1 MADLLKRL
9 KISEQQYGVGME
21 DNPFHNASPDECMH
35 TCFGG
40 SGGGSPPPPPPST
53 VTQQTSNI
61 PEYFQPYLER
71 LFERAEAVSTE
82 PFQRYEG
89 QRLAP
94 VTEQQKA
101 AYEGVEEMVG
111 GYKPYIGTADVL
123 TTQAAQQSTDPMA
136 VASRMNPYQQS
147 VIDIQKREALRDAEK
162 LQQQIGASAVGAG
175 AFGGSRQ
182 ALQETE
188 LARQTGQRLADIQAV
203 GSQQA
208 YQQALNQL
216 AADRAA
222 SLAAGQQFA
231 GLGTTQQQLG
241 LAGLGALETV
251 GQTRQAQQQRP
262 LDIAYED
269 FARETT
275 FPSQQVQQMSSV
287 LRGFNLPT
295 STYATTQTQQAQPG
309 FGQQLLGYGSGAL
322 GLYGA
327 GKTFGLFKEGGDVN
341 PGLKA
346 LAKEAPEA
354 VENMGYNPDEVANAY
369 VGGRMNFQGQGPS
382 FVPSPFSP
390 MAGGSGYFST
400 PQPPKSNLT
409 NISTPSAGSNLLGSY
424 VPESEIASMPNAN
437 LSRFFGM
444 QSLQDIREL
453 RERIKD
459 LDKKGE
465 GDTDKVREILEG
477 VQKAKQEKL
486 DKDKEKKKYEALTEF
501 IPVGAKILSAD
512 PSQNLGATFF
522 GALSE
527 SMPRIQELAGQIN
540 DLPIAEQELALETEL
555 AKLELSDKDR
565 ARAKEQITLEIAGMG
580 EETKLLKEMAASAN
594 LDLDSFYT
602 YSETQKVIDDAVGIP
617 AGQYPSLK
625 PQINKLKNSAIAQ
638 TIQYAQ
644 TNNVKNSNL
653 LKNYYHTTLANFVK
667 QSNLKNMIPVG
678 SFGAN
683 QTTKGGSTISYYGNQ
698 QKVTLD
704 PDKED

>member
-9 KISEQQYGVGME
+9 QISEQQYGVGME
-21 DNPFHNASPDECMH
+21 NNPFKDASPDECMSV
-35 TCFGG
+35 CFGG
-40 SGGGSPPPPPPST
+40 GGGRSPPPPPPQT

-71 LFERAEAVSTE
+71 LFERAEAVTTE

-89 QRLAP
+89 QRLAETTP
-94 VTEQQKA
+94 EQKA
-101 AYEGVEEMVG
+101 AYAGVQDMVG
-111 GYKPYIGTADVL
+111 GYKPYIATADVL
-123 TTQAAQQSTDPMA
+123 TSQAAQQSTDPMA

-251 GQTRQAQQQRP
+251 CQTRQAQQQRP

-327 GKTFGLFKEGGDVN
+327 GKTFGLFAGGGDVN

-346 LAKEAPEA
+346 LAKKAPEA
-354 VENMGYNPDEVANAY
+354 VENMGYDPDEVANAY

-382 FVPSPFSP
+382 FVQSSNPNLAAVKSLDPREI
-390 MAGGSGYFST
+390 MGGG
-400 PQPPKSNLT
+400 L
-409 NISTPSAGSNLLGSY
+409 NINQYLEQLKLGQKFDDVSQKMLDLYDTAPDTEAIKKLQEEKTKLELERLEDKTKDKKLRSATELAFAVSRDQFDPEN
-424 VPESEIASMPNAN
+424 VPRGAFGTLSKTLSEELPGVLESAE
-437 LSRFFGM
+437 
-444 QSLQDIREL
+444 EL
-453 RERIKD
+453 KD
-459 LDKKGE
+459 LDTKKKGIE
-465 GDTDKVREILEG
+465 LESALAGYGLDKESFQLGKEKLGVEADILDKRRQYVKDLADSANVDLKSFLPKDADFKQYVADQAG
-477 VQKAKQEKL
+477 VQNPATLSQEALQAATQIVDTAAALVIREAKKNPGQNNPSQLRVMFNQNFKDLLEFSYG
-486 DKDKEKKKYEALTEF
+486 KDKNTGLIN
-501 IPVGAKILSAD
+501 IPTQSTASTSSTIIPPTQQTLN
-512 PSQNLGATFF
+512 Q
-522 GALSE
+522 
-527 SMPRIQELAGQIN
+527 SMM
-540 DLPIAEQELALETEL
+540 T
-555 AKLELSDKDR
+555 
-565 ARAKEQITLEIAGMG
+565 
-580 EETKLLKEMAASAN
+580 LKEM
-594 LDLDSFYT
+594 L
-602 YSETQKVIDDAVGIP
+602 GI
-617 AGQYPSLK
+617 Q
-625 PQINKLKNSAIAQ
+625 
-638 TIQYAQ
+638 
-644 TNNVKNSNL
+644 
-653 LKNYYHTTLANFVK
+653 
-667 QSNLKNMIPVG
+667 
-678 SFGAN
+678 
-683 QTTKGGSTISYYGNQ
+683 
-698 QKVTLD
+698 
-704 PDKED
+704 

>member
-9 KISEQQYGVGME
+9 QISEQQYGVGME
-21 DNPFHNASPDECMH
+21 DNPFKDASPDECMSV
-35 TCFGG
+35 CFGG
-40 SGGGSPPPPPPST
+40 GGGRSPPPPPPQT

-71 LFERAEAVSTE
+71 LFERAEAVTTE

-89 QRLAP
+89 QRLAETTP
-94 VTEQQKA
+94 EQKA
-101 AYEGVEEMVG
+101 AYAGVQDMVG
-111 GYKPYIGTADVL
+111 GYKPYIATADVL
-123 TTQAAQQSTDPMA
+123 TSQAAQQSTDPMA

-327 GKTFGLFKEGGDVN
+327 GKTFGLFAGGGDVN

-346 LAKEAPEA
+346 LAKKAPEA
-354 VENMGYNPDEVANAY
+354 VENMGYDPDEVANAY

-382 FVPSPFSP
+382 FVQSSNPNLAAVKSLDPREI
-390 MAGGSGYFST
+390 MGGG
-400 PQPPKSNLT
+400 L
-409 NISTPSAGSNLLGSY
+409 NINQYLEQLKLGQKFDDVSQKMLDLYDKAPDTEAIKKLQEEKTKLELERLEDKTKDKKLRSATELAFAVSRDQFDPEN
-424 VPESEIASMPNAN
+424 VPRGAFGTLSKTLSEELPGVLESAE
-437 LSRFFGM
+437 
-444 QSLQDIREL
+444 EL
-453 RERIKD
+453 KD
-459 LDKKGE
+459 LDTKKKGIE
-465 GDTDKVREILEG
+465 LESALAGYGLDKESFQLGKEKLGVEADILDKRRQYVKDLADSANVDLKSFLPKDADFKQYVADQAG
-477 VQKAKQEKL
+477 VQNPATLSQEALQAATQIVDTAAALVIREAKKNPGQNNPSQLRVMFNQNFKDLLEFSYG
-486 DKDKEKKKYEALTEF
+486 KDKNTGLIN
-501 IPVGAKILSAD
+501 IPTQSTASTSSTIIPPTQQTLN
-512 PSQNLGATFF
+512 Q
-522 GALSE
+522 
-527 SMPRIQELAGQIN
+527 SMM
-540 DLPIAEQELALETEL
+540 T
-555 AKLELSDKDR
+555 
-565 ARAKEQITLEIAGMG
+565 
-580 EETKLLKEMAASAN
+580 LKEM
-594 LDLDSFYT
+594 L
-602 YSETQKVIDDAVGIP
+602 GI
-617 AGQYPSLK
+617 Q
-625 PQINKLKNSAIAQ
+625 
-638 TIQYAQ
+638 
-644 TNNVKNSNL
+644 
-653 LKNYYHTTLANFVK
+653 
-667 QSNLKNMIPVG
+667 
-678 SFGAN
+678 
-683 QTTKGGSTISYYGNQ
+683 
-698 QKVTLD
+698 
-704 PDKED
+704 

>member
-9 KISEQQYGVGME
+9 QISEQQYGVGME
-21 DNPFHNASPDECMH
+21 DNPFQDVSNDEAMKV
-35 TCFGG
+35 CFGG
-40 SGGGSPPPPPPST
+40 GGGGQPPPPPPQT

-71 LFERAEAVSTE
+71 LFERAEGVTTE

-89 QRLAP
+89 QRLAE
-94 VTEQQKA
+94 VTPQQKA
-101 AYEGVEEMVG
+101 AYQGVEDLVG

-123 TTQAAQQSTDPMA
+123 TAQAAQQSTDPMA

-251 GQTRQAQQQRP
+251 GQTKQAQQQRP

-327 GKTFGLFKEGGDVN
+327 GKTFGLFAGGGDVN

-346 LAKEAPEA
+346 LAKKAPEA
-354 VENMGYNPDEVANAY
+354 VENMGYDPDEVANAY

-382 FVPSPFSP
+382 FVQSSNPNLAAVKSLDPREI
-390 MAGGSGYFST
+390 MGGG
-400 PQPPKSNLT
+400 L
-409 NISTPSAGSNLLGSY
+409 NINQYLEQLKLGQKFDDVSQKMLDLYDTAPDTEAIKKLQEEKTKLELERLEDKTKDKKLRSATELAFAVSRDQFDPEN
-424 VPESEIASMPNAN
+424 VPRGAFGTLSKTLSEELPGVLESAE
-437 LSRFFGM
+437 
-444 QSLQDIREL
+444 EL
-453 RERIKD
+453 KD
-459 LDKKGE
+459 LDTKKKGIE
-465 GDTDKVREILEG
+465 LESALAGYGLDKESFQLGKEKLGVEADILDKRRQYVKDLADSANVDLKSFLPKDADFKQYVADQAG
-477 VQKAKQEKL
+477 VQNPATLSQEALQAATQIVDTAAALVIREAKKNPGQNNPSQLRVMFNQNFKDLLEFSYG
-486 DKDKEKKKYEALTEF
+486 KDKNTGLIN
-501 IPVGAKILSAD
+501 IPTQSTASTSSTIIPPTQQTLN
-512 PSQNLGATFF
+512 Q
-522 GALSE
+522 
-527 SMPRIQELAGQIN
+527 SMM
-540 DLPIAEQELALETEL
+540 T
-555 AKLELSDKDR
+555 
-565 ARAKEQITLEIAGMG
+565 
-580 EETKLLKEMAASAN
+580 LKEM
-594 LDLDSFYT
+594 L
-602 YSETQKVIDDAVGIP
+602 GI
-617 AGQYPSLK
+617 Q
-625 PQINKLKNSAIAQ
+625 
-638 TIQYAQ
+638 
-644 TNNVKNSNL
+644 
-653 LKNYYHTTLANFVK
+653 
-667 QSNLKNMIPVG
+667 
-678 SFGAN
+678 
-683 QTTKGGSTISYYGNQ
+683 
-698 QKVTLD
+698 
-704 PDKED
+704 

>member
-21 DNPFHNASPDECMH
+21 DNPFQNTSPDECMNV
-35 TCFGG
+35 CFG
-40 SGGGSPPPPPPST
+40 GGGSPPPPPPAPAT

-71 LFERAEAVSTE
+71 LFERAEGVTTE

-89 QRLAP
+89 QRLAETTP
-94 VTEQQKA
+94 EQKA
-101 AYEGVEEMVG
+101 AYAGVQDMVG
-111 GYKPYIGTADVL
+111 GYKPYIATADVL
-123 TTQAAQQSTDPMA
+123 TSQAAQQSTDPMA

-251 GQTRQAQQQRP
+251 GQTKQAQQQRP

-327 GKTFGLFKEGGDVN
+327 GKTFGLFAGGGDVN

-354 VENMGYNPDEVANAY
+354 VENMGYDPDEVANAY
-369 VGGRMNFQGQGPS
+369 VGGRMNFQP
-382 FVPSPFSP
+382 
-390 MAGGSGYFST
+390 GGS
-400 PQPPKSNLT
+400 T
-409 NISTPSAGSNLLGSY
+409 NPNIAAIRSIDPLKIMGGGLNINQYLEQLKLGQKFDDVSQKMLDLYDTAPDTEAIKKLQEEKTKLELERLEDKTKDKKLRSATELAFAVSRDQFDPEN
-424 VPESEIASMPNAN
+424 VPRGAFGTLSKTLSEELPGVLESA
-437 LSRFFGM
+437 
-444 QSLQDIREL
+444 DEL
-453 RERIKD
+453 KD
-459 LDKKGE
+459 LDTKKKGIE
-465 GDTDKVREILEG
+465 LESALAGYGLDKESFQFG
-477 VQKAKQEKL
+477 KEKL
-486 DKDKEKKKYEALTEF
+486 GVEADILDKRRQYVK
-501 IPVGAKILSAD
+501 
-512 PSQNLGATFF
+512 
-522 GALSE
+522 
-527 SMPRIQELAGQIN
+527 
-540 DLPIAEQELALETEL
+540 DL
-555 AKLELSDKDR
+555 
-565 ARAKEQITLEIAGMG
+565 
-580 EETKLLKEMAASAN
+580 AASAN
-594 LDLDSFYT
+594 VDLKSFLPKESDFKQYVADQAGVENPK
-602 YSETQKVIDDAVGIP
+602 SLSQET
-617 AGQYPSLK
+617 L
-625 PQINKLKNSAIAQ
+625 AIAPKIVDIAAALVIREAKKNPGQ
-638 TIQYAQ
+638 NNPSQLRVMFNQNFKTLLEQVYKRDEDTGLINIPQQSTASTSSYFTPQPTRVDKTI
-644 TNNVKNSNL
+644 NSL
-653 LKNYYHTTLANFVK
+653 LELYEK
-667 QSNLKNMIPVG
+667 
-678 SFGAN
+678 
-683 QTTKGGSTISYYGNQ
+683 
-698 QKVTLD
+698 
-704 PDKED
+704 

>member
-21 DNPFHNASPDECMH
+21 DNPFQDVSNDEAMKV
-35 TCFGG
+35 CFGG
-40 SGGGSPPPPPPST
+40 GGGGRPPPPPPQT

-71 LFERAEAVSTE
+71 LFERAESVTTE

-94 VTEQQKA
+94 ITEQQKT
-101 AYEGVEEMVG
+101 AYEGVEDLVG

-123 TTQAAQQSTDPMA
+123 TAQAAQQSTDPMA

-327 GKTFGLFKEGGDVN
+327 GKTFGLF
-341 PGLKA
+341 
-346 LAKEAPEA
+346 
-354 VENMGYNPDEVANAY
+354 
-369 VGGRMNFQGQGPS
+369 PS
-382 FVPSPFSP
+382 HD
-390 MAGGSGYFST
+390 
-400 PQPPKSNLT
+400 PPT
-409 NISTPSAGSNLLGSY
+409 
-424 VPESEIASMPNAN
+424 
-437 LSRFFGM
+437 
-444 QSLQDIREL
+444 
-453 RERIKD
+453 
-459 LDKKGE
+459 
-465 GDTDKVREILEG
+465 
-477 VQKAKQEKL
+477 
-486 DKDKEKKKYEALTEF
+486 
-501 IPVGAKILSAD
+501 
-512 PSQNLGATFF
+512 
-522 GALSE
+522 
-527 SMPRIQELAGQIN
+527 
-540 DLPIAEQELALETEL
+540 
-555 AKLELSDKDR
+555 
-565 ARAKEQITLEIAGMG
+565 
-580 EETKLLKEMAASAN
+580 
-594 LDLDSFYT
+594 
-602 YSETQKVIDDAVGIP
+602 
-617 AGQYPSLK
+617 
-625 PQINKLKNSAIAQ
+625 
-638 TIQYAQ
+638 
-644 TNNVKNSNL
+644 
-653 LKNYYHTTLANFVK
+653 
-667 QSNLKNMIPVG
+667 
-678 SFGAN
+678 
-683 QTTKGGSTISYYGNQ
+683 
-698 QKVTLD
+698 
-704 PDKED
+704 

>member
-9 KISEQQYGVGME
+9 QISEQQYGVGME
-21 DNPFHNASPDECMH
+21 NNPFKDASPDECMSV
-35 TCFGG
+35 CFGG
-40 SGGGSPPPPPPST
+40 GGGRSPPPPPPQT

-71 LFERAEAVSTE
+71 LFERAEAVTTE

-89 QRLAP
+89 QRLAETTP
-94 VTEQQKA
+94 EQKA
-101 AYEGVEEMVG
+101 AYAGVQDMVG
-111 GYKPYIGTADVL
+111 GYKPYIATADVL
-123 TTQAAQQSTDPMA
+123 TSQAAQQSTDPMA

-251 GQTRQAQQQRP
+251 GQTKQAQQQRP

-327 GKTFGLFKEGGDVN
+327 GKTFGLFAGGGDVN

-354 VENMGYNPDEVANAY
+354 VENMGYDPDEVANAY

-382 FVPSPFSP
+382 FVPSPFSQ
-390 MAGGSGYFST
+390 SGYFPT
-400 PQPPKSNLT
+400 TQPPKSNLT
-409 NISTPSAGSNLLGSY
+409 NISTPSAGSNLLGSF
-424 VPESEIASMPNAN
+424 VPEDEIASMPNAN
-437 LSRFFGM
+437 LSRFFGV
-444 QSLQDIREL
+444 QSLQDIRDL

-486 DKDKEKKKYEALTEF
+486 DKDKEKKGYEALMEG
-501 IPVGAKILSAD
+501 IPIASKVLGAD

-527 SMPRIQELAGQIN
+527 SMPRIQELAGEIN

-555 AKLELSDKDR
+555 AKLELSDKER
-565 ARAKEQITLEIAGMG
+565 ARVKEGIQLEIAGMA

-602 YSETQKVIDDAVGIP
+602 YSETQKVIDDAVGLA
-617 AGQYPSLK
+617 AGQYPNLK
-625 PQINKLKNSAIAQ
+625 KQVNKLRNNAIAQ

-644 TNNVKNSNL
+644 TKNVKNSNL
-653 LKNYYHTTLANFVK
+653 LKNYYHTTLANLVK
-667 QSNLKNMIPVG
+667 KSNLANMIPGG

-683 QTTKGGSTISYYGNQ
+683 QKTKGSSSVSFFEKSN
-698 QKVTLD
+698 LD
-704 PDKED
+704 PDNK

>member
-21 DNPFHNASPDECMH
+21 DNPFQDVSNDEAMKV
-35 TCFGG
+35 CFGG
-40 SGGGSPPPPPPST
+40 GGGGQPPPPPPQT

-71 LFERAEAVSTE
+71 LFERAEGVTTE

-89 QRLAP
+89 QRLAE
-94 VTEQQKA
+94 VTPQQKA
-101 AYEGVEEMVG
+101 AYQGVEDLVG

-123 TTQAAQQSTDPMA
+123 TAQAAQQSTDPMA

-327 GKTFGLFKEGGDVN
+327 GKTFGLFAGGGDVN

-346 LAKEAPEA
+346 LAKKAPEA

-382 FVPSPFSP
+382 FVQSSNPNLAAVKSLDPREI
-390 MAGGSGYFST
+390 MGGG
-400 PQPPKSNLT
+400 L
-409 NISTPSAGSNLLGSY
+409 NINQYLEQLKLGQKFDDVSQKMLDLYDTAPDTEATKKLQEEKTKLELERLEDKTKDKKLRSATELAFAVSRDQFDPEN
-424 VPESEIASMPNAN
+424 VPRGAFGTLSKTLSEELPGVLESAE
-437 LSRFFGM
+437 
-444 QSLQDIREL
+444 EL
-453 RERIKD
+453 KD
-459 LDKKGE
+459 LDTKKKGIE
-465 GDTDKVREILEG
+465 LESALAGYGLDKESFQLGKEKLGVEADILDKRRQYVKDLADSANVDLKSFLPKDADFKQYVADQAG
-477 VQKAKQEKL
+477 VQNPATLSQEALQAATQIVDTAAALVIREAKKNPGQNNPSQLRVMFNQNFKDLLEFSYG
-486 DKDKEKKKYEALTEF
+486 KDKNTGLIN
-501 IPVGAKILSAD
+501 IPTQSTASTSSTIIPPTQQTLN
-512 PSQNLGATFF
+512 Q
-522 GALSE
+522 
-527 SMPRIQELAGQIN
+527 SMM
-540 DLPIAEQELALETEL
+540 T
-555 AKLELSDKDR
+555 
-565 ARAKEQITLEIAGMG
+565 
-580 EETKLLKEMAASAN
+580 LKEM
-594 LDLDSFYT
+594 L
-602 YSETQKVIDDAVGIP
+602 GI
-617 AGQYPSLK
+617 Q
-625 PQINKLKNSAIAQ
+625 
-638 TIQYAQ
+638 
-644 TNNVKNSNL
+644 
-653 LKNYYHTTLANFVK
+653 
-667 QSNLKNMIPVG
+667 
-678 SFGAN
+678 
-683 QTTKGGSTISYYGNQ
+683 
-698 QKVTLD
+698 
-704 PDKED
+704 

>member
-9 KISEQQYGVGME
+9 KISEQQYGVGIE
-21 DNPFHNASPDECMH
+21 DNPFQDVSNDEAMKV
-35 TCFGG
+35 CFGG
-40 SGGGSPPPPPPST
+40 GGGGQPPPPPPQT

-71 LFERAEAVSTE
+71 LFERAEGVTTE

-89 QRLAP
+89 QRLAE
-94 VTEQQKA
+94 VTPQQKA
-101 AYEGVEEMVG
+101 AYQGVEDLVG

-123 TTQAAQQSTDPMA
+123 TAQAAQQSTDPMA

-251 GQTRQAQQQRP
+251 GQTKQAQQQRP

-327 GKTFGLFKEGGDVN
+327 GKTFGLFAGGGDVN

-354 VENMGYNPDEVANAY
+354 VENMGYDPDEVANAY

-382 FVPSPFSP
+382 FVQSSNPNLAAVKSLDPREI
-390 MAGGSGYFST
+390 MGGG
-400 PQPPKSNLT
+400 L
-409 NISTPSAGSNLLGSY
+409 NINQYLEQLKLGQKFDDVSQKMLDLYDTAPDTEAIKKLQEEKTKLELERLEDKTKDKKLRSATELAFAVSRDQFDPEN
-424 VPESEIASMPNAN
+424 VPRGAFGTLSKTLSEELPGVLESAE
-437 LSRFFGM
+437 
-444 QSLQDIREL
+444 EL
-453 RERIKD
+453 KD
-459 LDKKGE
+459 LDTKKKGIE
-465 GDTDKVREILEG
+465 LESALAGYGLDKESFQFGKEKLGVEADILDKRRQYVKDLADSANVDLKSFLPKDADFKQYVADQAG
-477 VQKAKQEKL
+477 VQNPATLSQEALQAATQIVDTAAALVIREAKKNPGQNNPSQLRVMFNQNFKDLLEFSYG
-486 DKDKEKKKYEALTEF
+486 KDKNTGLIN
-501 IPVGAKILSAD
+501 IPTQSTASTSSTIIPPTQQTLN
-512 PSQNLGATFF
+512 Q
-522 GALSE
+522 
-527 SMPRIQELAGQIN
+527 SMM
-540 DLPIAEQELALETEL
+540 T
-555 AKLELSDKDR
+555 
-565 ARAKEQITLEIAGMG
+565 
-580 EETKLLKEMAASAN
+580 LKEM
-594 LDLDSFYT
+594 L
-602 YSETQKVIDDAVGIP
+602 GI
-617 AGQYPSLK
+617 Q
-625 PQINKLKNSAIAQ
+625 
-638 TIQYAQ
+638 
-644 TNNVKNSNL
+644 
-653 LKNYYHTTLANFVK
+653 
-667 QSNLKNMIPVG
+667 
-678 SFGAN
+678 
-683 QTTKGGSTISYYGNQ
+683 
-698 QKVTLD
+698 
-704 PDKED
+704 

>member
-21 DNPFHNASPDECMH
+21 DNPFQDTSPDECMNV
-35 TCFGG
+35 CFGG
-40 SGGGSPPPPPPST
+40 SGGGSPPPPPPPAT

-71 LFERAEAVSTE
+71 LFARAEGVTTE

-89 QRLAP
+89 QRLAE
-94 VTEQQKA
+94 VTPQQKA
-101 AYEGVEEMVG
+101 AYQGVEDLVG

-123 TTQAAQQSTDPMA
+123 TAQAAQQSTDPMA

-327 GKTFGLFKEGGDVN
+327 GKTFGLFAGGGDVN

-346 LAKEAPEA
+346 LAKKAPEA
-354 VENMGYNPDEVANAY
+354 VENMGYDPDEVANAY
-369 VGGRMNFQGQGPS
+369 VGGRMNFQGQGPAFVQSSNPNLAAVKSLDPREIMGGGLNINQYLEQLKLGQKFDDVSQKMLDLYDTAPDTEAIKKLQEEKTKLELERLEDKTKDKKLRSATELAFAVSRDQFDPENVPRGAFGTLSKTLSEELPGVLESAEELKDLDTKKKGIELESALAGYGLDKES
-382 FVPSPFSP
+382 FQLGKEKLGVEADILDKRRQYVKDLADSANVDLKSFLPKDADFKQYVADQAGVQNPATLSQEALQAATQIVDTAAALVIREAKKNPGQNNPSQLRVMFNQNFKTLLEQVYKRDEDTGLINIPQQST
-390 MAGGSGYFST
+390 AATSAYFT
-400 PQPPKSNLT
+400 PQTTTLNKNL
-409 NISTPSAGSNLLGSY
+409 
-424 VPESEIASMPNAN
+424 
-437 LSRFFGM
+437 
-444 QSLQDIREL
+444 QSLQ
-453 RERIKD
+453 
-459 LDKKGE
+459 
-465 GDTDKVREILEG
+465 
-477 VQKAKQEKL
+477 
-486 DKDKEKKKYEALTEF
+486 
-501 IPVGAKILSAD
+501 
-512 PSQNLGATFF
+512 
-522 GALSE
+522 
-527 SMPRIQELAGQIN
+527 
-540 DLPIAEQELALETEL
+540 
-555 AKLELSDKDR
+555 
-565 ARAKEQITLEIAGMG
+565 
-580 EETKLLKEMAASAN
+580 EM
-594 LDLDSFYT
+594 F
-602 YSETQKVIDDAVGIP
+602 E
-617 AGQYPSLK
+617 
-625 PQINKLKNSAIAQ
+625 
-638 TIQYAQ
+638 
-644 TNNVKNSNL
+644 
-653 LKNYYHTTLANFVK
+653 
-667 QSNLKNMIPVG
+667 
-678 SFGAN
+678 
-683 QTTKGGSTISYYGNQ
+683 
-698 QKVTLD
+698 
-704 PDKED
+704 